1 MLQIE
6 RVKEAGFFSNSYL
19 SMDLYEIRDI
29 LENKLN
35 YKVGIRYKSIY
46 QGKQVLKVEGEKLI

>member
-1 MLQIE
+1 ME
-6 RVKEAGFFSNSYL
+6 RAKEVGFFSNSHL
-19 SMDLYEIRDI
+19 SIDLYEIRDI